1 MHLHTPSTSTHPL
14 LHPVEFTE
22 HDLHVNEE
30 HNVADDEEG
39 HIAKDSLAADF
50 SKADG
55 EYLREQN
62 ERKESNASVKHIKKK
77 KITK

>member
-62 ERKESNASVKHIKKK
+62 ERISKTHSK
-77 KITK
+77 KIMK